1 MGIKL
6 KLYNFLI
13 NRNRIVKHHYEHFVL
28 THDNIHATA
37 PFVSWGYAVWLN
49 IKYPLLHIPDKEL
62 KYRQKAAN
70 ESCSAF
76 ALTADETAK
85 ALCKADIVSFDVFD
99 TLILRPFSAPAD
111 LFYIIGEKLGIPDF
125 RTLRKKCE
133 SDARKQKTAT
143 DGTSEITIKDIYEL
157 VSKKTGV
164 APQLGI
170 RTECE
175 TELSLCRANPFML
188 EVYKKVLSAGKTIII
203 TTDMYMSE
211 EFFEE
216 LLHKN
221 GFDGYDR
228 IFLSSAH
235 GCGKS
240 DGKIYDIIKKQY
252 GNKRCIHIGD
262 NRHSDIQNA
271 AKAGFETIYYP
282 NINNYAKDYR
292 PHNMSYLIGSVYSGL
307 VNARLYCGTNCSEA
321 YEYGYKCGGLLI
333 LGYCH
338 FIYKMTNEKKADK
351 VFFFAR
357 DGYIVKQIFDRLYPD
372 IKTEY
377 IYWSRTA
384 ATKLCADIFP
394 FDYVRRFVSQKTGR
408 NYTINEIFT
417 AMELSCTDYSLMP
430 DEILTNA
437 NRKRVEEIVYN
448 NIKRIADSYSAMTD
462 CAKAYFAEKTNGCK
476 NILTVDCGWAG
487 SGSIMLD
494 ALFNWKFG
502 MDITVT
508 GLLAGTNSRFQLDS
522 DFSETYFAD
531 GKLIPYCFSSSLNRR
546 YYENHHPDMKHNI
559 YFELLFGA
567 PEPSFAGFGTDG
579 TLNFDSECENAET
592 VKEIHRGEC
601 DFINDYLEVCKAVP
615 YLGNISGS
623 DAYAPFS
630 SAISDSRYLTEVFAD
645 TVFDD
650 TASGRKDKI

>member
-1 MGIKL
+1 MGAKL

-28 THDNIHATA
+28 THDNIHAKA

-49 IKYPLLHIPDKEL
+49 IKYPLLHIQDKEL
-62 KYRQKAAN
+62 KYKQKAAN

-76 ALTADETAK
+76 TLTADQTAK
-85 ALCKADIVSFDVFD
+85 ALCEADIISFDVFD

-111 LFYIIGEKLGIPDF
+111 LFYIVGEKLGIPDF

-133 SDARKQKTAT
+133 SDARKQKTAA
-143 DGTSEITIKDIYEL
+143 DGTAEVTIKDIYEL
-157 VSKKTGV
+157 VSKKTGI
-164 APQLGI
+164 APELGI

-203 TTDMYMSE
+203 TTDMYMTE

-228 IFLSSAH
+228 IFLSCSH

-252 GNKRCIHIGD
+252 GNKRYIHIGD
-262 NRHSDIQNA
+262 NRHSDIKNA
-271 AKAGFETIYYP
+271 SKAGFETIYYP

-292 PHNMSYLIGSVYSGL
+292 PHNMSYLVGSVYSGL
-307 VNARLYCGTNCSEA
+307 VNARLYCGARCSEA

-333 LGYCH
+333 LGYCN
-338 FIYKMTNEKKADK
+338 FIYKTAKEKKADK

-357 DGYIVKQIFDRLYPD
+357 DGYIIKQIFDRLYPD
-372 IKTEY
+372 IETEY

-408 NYTINEIFT
+408 DYTLKEIFA

-448 NIKRIADSYSAMTD
+448 NIKGIADSYSAMTD
-462 CAKAYFAEKTNGCK
+462 SAKAYFAEKTSGCN

-494 ALFNWKFG
+494 ALLNRKFG

-508 GLLAGTNSRFQLDS
+508 GLLAGTNTGSQLDS

-531 GKLIPYCFSSSLNRR
+531 GRLIPYCFSSSLNRR

-567 PEPSFAGFGTDG
+567 PEPSFSGFGSNG
-579 TLNFDSECENAET
+579 VLNFDSECENAET
-592 VKEIHRGEC
+592 VKEIHRGEY
-601 DFINDYLEVCKAVP
+601 DFINDYLEVCKTAP
-615 YLGNISGS
+615 YLINISGS
-623 DAYAPFS
+623 DAYAPFAA
-630 SAISDSRYLTEVFAD
+630 AISDSRYLTGVFAD

>member
-1 MGIKL
+1 MGAKL

-28 THDNIHATA
+28 THDNIHAKA

-62 KYRQKAAN
+62 KYKQKAAS

-76 ALTADETAK
+76 TMTADETAK
-85 ALCKADIVSFDVFD
+85 ALCSADIVSFDVFD

-133 SDARKQKTAT
+133 SDARKLKTAT
-143 DGTSEITIKDIYEL
+143 DGTAEVTIKDIYEL
-157 VSKKTGV
+157 VSKKTGI

-175 TELSLCRANPFML
+175 TELSLCRADPFML
-188 EVYKKVLSAGKTIII
+188 DVYKKVLSAGKTVII
-203 TTDMYMSE
+203 TTDMYMPE

-228 IFLSSAH
+228 IFLSCAQ

-252 GNKRCIHIGD
+252 GNKRYIHIGD
-262 NRHSDIQNA
+262 NRHSDIRNA
-271 AKAGFETIYYP
+271 SKAGFETIYYP

-292 PHNMSYLIGSVYSGL
+292 PHNMSYLVGSVCSGL
-307 VNARLYCGTNCSEA
+307 VNARLYCGAHCSKA

-333 LGYCH
+333 LGYCN
-338 FIYKMTNEKKADK
+338 FIYKTAKEKKADK

-357 DGYIVKQIFDRLYPD
+357 DGYIIKQIFDRLYPD

-408 NYTINEIFT
+408 DYTLKEIFS

-437 NRKRVEEIVYN
+437 NRKRVEEIIYN
-448 NIKRIADSYSAMTD
+448 NIKSIADSYSAMTD
-462 CAKAYFAEKTNGCK
+462 SAKAYFAEKTGGCK

-494 ALFNWKFG
+494 ALLNRKFG

-508 GLLAGTNSRFQLDS
+508 GLLAGTNTCSQLDS

-531 GKLIPYCFSSSLNRR
+531 GRLIPYCFSSSLNRR

-567 PEPSFAGFGTDG
+567 PEPSFAGFGANG
-579 TLNFDSECENAET
+579 ALNFDSECENAET

-601 DFINDYLEVCKAVP
+601 DFINDYLEVCKTAP
-615 YLGNISGS
+615 YLINISGS
-623 DAYAPFS
+623 DAYAPFAA
-630 SAISDSRYLTEVFAD
+630 AISDSRYLTGVFAD

-650 TASGRKDKI
+650 TASGRKNKI